1 MFIYFGAA
9 NKLKATYA
17 TKNRLEF
24 KPSKL
29 TLWAWLALIAYMVY
43 VVYGTAIRFRYGHW
57 NLPNV
62 AGASGLVIVLAMM
75 VAEFPG
81 TIVVT
86 ADGLEQIRW
95 LWRNKYIRWGEVEE
109 INTGEKSQTITI
121 TAKDGTKI
129 VHWRPLPDR
138 PRLLL
143 ELKKY
148 CGENLPPDFPREPIA
163 DTDS

>member
-9 NKLKATYA
+9 DKQRKAIYA
-17 TKNRLEF
+17 TNNRLEF
-24 KPSKL
+24 TPNKL

-62 AGASGLVIVLAMM
+62 VGASGLVIVLA
-75 VAEFPG
+75 VVAAEFPG
-81 TIVVT
+81 TIVLT
-86 ADGLEQIRW
+86 AEGMEQVRW
-95 LWRNKYIRWGEVEE
+95 LWKNKYIRWGDIEE
-109 INTGEKSQTITI
+109 INTGEKSKTITI

-138 PRLLL
+138 SRLLF
-143 ELKKY
+143 ELKQHG
-148 CGENLPPDFPREPIA
+148 GENLPPDFPREPIA
-163 DTDS
+163 DS